1 MRFSPFFLAVLTA
14 SATLSFVRPV
24 GAQTTEAASET
35 LPSTEQT
42 EATDLRPANSI
53 AANPS
58 SINAAEAA
66 SVNAVGSPHSELLI
80 AAMPPGSAGTTV
92 FPSGTVPEA
101 TPIEFAPDNLRGGT
115 ASQRISQLPPNP
127 GSQQDAQIDEPPS
140 SPETPP
146 PGTQTP
152 EPESPNQLNVP
163 IDTQPGLGVDVD
175 VEPAQPD
182 AQTPAPAPGT
192 NIPTLPPFPGTGTQQ
207 APDSTTPTLPP
218 FPGTGQT
225 PGTEQTPGGAT
236 PSQAEQ
242 SEPRVLVSEV
252 LVTGAEGDLLNEVYG
267 TIQTLP
273 GQTTTRSQLQQD
285 INAIFAT
292 GFFSNVRAVPEDT
305 PLGVRVTFLVQ
316 PNPLFQ
322 SVELSGSVLQ
332 EQGTEVTY
340 QNEQVPLQEAVDT
353 IFANQVGSIVNLRQL
368 QVGIENLNR
377 LYQDNGYVL
386 AQVIS
391 APQILPDGTV
401 TLEVAEGV
409 IEQIG
414 IQFLEEG
421 QPVDEEGNPVE
432 GRTRDFIITRQFES
446 QPGDV
451 FNQNQIR
458 ADLQRAFG
466 LGIFESLNIALN
478 PGQDPRTVDVT
489 VNVEERNTGSLAAGF
504 GVSSA
509 SGLFGSVSFQETN
522 LGGNDQDLS
531 AEVQLGERDLLFDL
545 SFTDPWIGG
554 DPNRTSYTLNAFGRQ
569 SISLI
574 FDGGDEEVTLPNGD
588 RPRIRRYG
596 GGISFS
602 RPLGDDWRAS
612 LGLQY
617 QNVSVRDVDG
627 ELTPRD
633 EFGNLLSYNES
644 GIDNLLTLQ
653 FSAVRDRRNDPIQT
667 TSGSVLRFSTE
678 QAIPIAG
685 ITFNRVRASY
695 SYFLPVRF
703 LRLTEGCQQENPTAE
718 QCPQTLAFNVQGG
731 TIIGDFPPYEAFALG
746 GTDSVRGYGPGDLGS
761 GSSFLQATAEYRF
774 PVFSIVSGAL
784 FLDVGS
790 DLGTASDVPGD
801 PAGIRD
807 KPGSGFD
814 YGLGVRV
821 QTPLGLVRVD
831 YAINDQGDNRIVF
844 GIGQGF

>member
-14 SATLSFVRPV
+14 SATLSLMRPAE
-24 GAQTTEAASET
+24 AQTPEAASEVPAAKQSDGTAVLTSAISADPDQAGKTSSPSGHSIAT
-35 LPSTEQT
+35 LPPGL
-42 EATDLRPANSI
+42 DG
-53 AANPS
+53 AA
-58 SINAAEAA
+58 
-66 SVNAVGSPHSELLI
+66 VL
-80 AAMPPGSAGTTV
+80 
-92 FPSGTVPEA
+92 PSGVSPES
-101 TPIEFAPDNLRGGT
+101 TPAEFTPVRL
-115 ASQRISQLPPNP
+115 SQLPPDSVSP
-127 GSQQDAQIDEPPS
+127 ADEPS
-140 SPETPP
+140 SAPETPP

-152 EPESPNQLNVP
+152 EQESPNQLNFP
-163 IDTQPGLGVDVD
+163 IDSQPGVGVDVQ
-175 VEPAQPD
+175 VTPAQPETS
-182 AQTPAPAPGT
+182 APETPAPDADLAPST
-192 NIPTLPPFPGTGTQQ
+192 TTPNLPPFPGTEQ
-207 APDSTTPTLPP
+207 APDGTAPSLPP
-218 FPGTGQT
+218 FPGTEGT
-225 PGTEQTPGGAT
+225 PGTTPGTAIPGTT
-236 PSQAEQ
+236 PPQADQ
-242 SEPRVLVSEV
+242 SEARVLVSEV
-252 LVTGAEGDLLNEVYG
+252 LVEGTEGDLLNEVYNA
-267 TIQTLP
+267 IQTQP

-316 PNPLFQ
+316 PNPVLQ
-322 SVELSGSVLQ
+322 SVQLSGSVLA
-332 EQGTEVTY
+332 EQDTTVTF
-340 QNEQVPLQEAVDT
+340 QDQQVPLQQAVDE
-353 IFANQVGSIVNLRQL
+353 IFADQVGSIVNLRQL
-368 QVGIENLNR
+368 QLGIENLNR

-386 AQVIS
+386 AQVIA
-391 APQILPDGTV
+391 APQISPDGTV

-409 IEQIG
+409 IEQIS
-414 IQFLEEG
+414 IQFLEDG

-432 GRTRDFIITRQFES
+432 GKTRDFIITRQFES

-458 ADLQRAFG
+458 TDLQRAFG

-478 PGQDPRTVDVT
+478 PGQDPRQVDVT
-489 VNVEERNTGSLAAGF
+489 VLVTERNTGSLAAGF
-504 GVSSA
+504 GISSA

-531 AEVQLGERDLLFDL
+531 AEIQLGQRDLLFDL

-554 DPNRTSYTLNAFGRQ
+554 DPNRTSYTVNAFGRQ

-574 FDGGDEEVTLPNGD
+574 FDGGEEEVFLPNGE

-596 GGISFS
+596 GGVSFS
-602 RPLGDDWRAS
+602 RPLGDEWRAS

-627 ELTPRD
+627 TLTPRD
-633 EFGNLLSYNES
+633 EFGNLLSFNDS

-653 FSAVRDRRNDPIQT
+653 FSAVQDRRNDPIVT
-667 TSGSVLRFSTE
+667 TSGSVLRLSTE
-678 QAIPIAG
+678 QAIPIDG
-685 ITFNRVRASY
+685 ITFNRLRASY
-695 SYFLPVRF
+695 SYFIPVRF
-703 LRLTEGCQQENPTAE
+703 LRFTQGCQQDTPTPE
-718 QCPQTLAFNVQGG
+718 ECPQTLAFNVQGG

-761 GSSFLQATAEYRF
+761 GSSFVQATAEYRF
-774 PVFSIVSGAL
+774 PVFSIVGGAL
-784 FLDVGS
+784 FFDFGS

-807 KPGSGFD
+807 KPGTGFD
-814 YGLGVRV
+814 YGVGIRV

-831 YAINDQGDNRIVF
+831 YAINDQGDNRVTF